1 MLNCYLSTFTLQK
14 GDSAVDVA
22 AKEGKL
28 EVVEFLLG
36 KGASTYTPC
45 EANSVSIKEL
55 LVDYK
60 DINN

>member
-1 MLNCYLSTFTLQK
+1 M
-14 GDSAVDVA
+14 DVA

-36 KGASTYTPC
+36 KGACTYTPC

>member
-1 MLNCYLSTFTLQK
+1 MLNCYLLTYALQK

-28 EVVEFLLG
+28 EVVEFLLD

>member
-1 MLNCYLSTFTLQK
+1 M
-14 GDSAVDVA
+14 DVA
-22 AKEGKL
+22 AKEGRL
-28 EVVEFLLG
+28 EVVEFLLD

-60 DINN
+60 DVNN